1 MAVIT
6 LKSMDREL
14 EQNVL
19 EIALDHSN
27 LTPHRVTLPGK
38 VPNRLKNMGSCVFPP
53 LLGRKCRNS
62 DKFVCTIQEY
72 KTLRVS
78 LEVIR

>member
-27 LTPHRVTLPGK
+27 LTPHRATLPGK
-38 VPNRLKNMGSCVFPP
+38 VPNGLKNMGSCVYPP
-53 LLGRKCRNS
+53 LFGRKCRNS
-62 DKFVCTIQEY
+62 DKLVCTKQEY
-72 KTLRVS
+72 KTRRVS
-78 LEVIR
+78 LVIR

>member
-1 MAVIT
+1 MTFIT
-6 LKSMDREL
+6 LKSIDHEL

-27 LTPHRVTLPGK
+27 LTGHRATLPGN
-38 VPNRLKNMGSCVFPP
+38 VPNGLKNMGSRVYRP
-53 LLGRKCRNS
+53 LFGRKCRNS
-62 DKFVCTIQEY
+62 DKFVSTIQEC
-72 KTLRVS
+72 KTCRVS